1 MIRLSVWTKRA
12 VPRHTADMKSFY
24 TPGDAAAVIIAN
36 MVGVGVF
43 TTIGF
48 QLLDIQST
56 FAVLMLW
63 VVGGVAALCGAAT
76 YAELG
81 SALPRSGGEYNF
93 LGEIYHPIAGFI
105 SGWVSATIGFAAPI
119 AAVALAFGKYSL
131 AAIPGEYGL
140 WWEKGLACGL
150 VILVAIIHGRT
161 HKSSGKFQSWST
173 WLKVFLILV
182 FCAAAF
188 LLTKD
193 PQPVKLLPS
202 AGDWK
207 IMTSPAFGVA
217 LIFGTYAYTGWNA
230 AVYISGELENPQ
242 KSLPKI
248 LILGTGLV
256 IFLYVLL
263 NFAFLYAAPAEE
275 LRGQVEIG
283 YITARNIFGEG
294 GGRIAGAMLALL
306 LISTVSA
313 MTVGGPRALQMI
325 GEDTKILR
333 FLAKVNKDGI
343 PTTAI
348 YLQSAI
354 ALIFII
360 TSSFETILVFAAA
373 MLALN
378 SFLAILGVFILR
390 WKRPDLPR
398 PYKTWGYPITPL
410 IYLGIT
416 GFMLVFVILDKP
428 KQALLGLGVI
438 TLFAV
443 FYVVAERL
451 GQER

>member
-1 MIRLSVWTKRA
+1 MSTL
-12 VPRHTADMKSFY
+12 Y
-24 TPGDAAAVIIAN
+24 TSRDAAAVIIAN

-48 QLLDIQST
+48 QLVDIHSA
-56 FAVLMLW
+56 FAILMLW
-63 VVGGVAALCGAAT
+63 VIGGIAALCGAAT

-93 LGEIYHPIAGFI
+93 LGEIYHPMAGFI

-131 AAIPGEYGL
+131 AAAPGTYGL
-140 WWEKGLACGL
+140 IWEKGLACAL
-150 VILVAIIHGRT
+150 VILVAWVHGRT
-161 HKSSGKFQSWST
+161 HKSSGRFQRYST
-173 WLKVFLILV
+173 WLKIILILA
-182 FCAAAF
+182 FCAAALIF
-188 LLTKD
+188 VKD
-193 PQPVKLLPS
+193 PQPVSLVPTVE
-202 AGDWK
+202 DFK
-207 IMTSPAFGVA
+207 IMSSPAFGVA

-230 AVYISGELENPQ
+230 ATYISGELENPQ
-242 KSLPKI
+242 KNLPKV
-248 LILGTGLV
+248 LLWGTGLV

-263 NFAFLYAAPAEE
+263 NYVFLYAAPADE
-275 LRGQVEIG
+275 LAGQVEIG
-283 YITARNIFGEG
+283 YIAATHIFGES
-294 GGRIAGAMLALL
+294 GGRIAGAMLGLI

-313 MTVGGPRALQMI
+313 MTLGGPRALQMI
-325 GEDTKILR
+325 GEDFIALK
-333 FLAKVNKDGI
+333 FLGKVNKDGL

-348 YLQSAI
+348 YIQSII

-360 TSSFETILVFAAA
+360 TSSFETILVFAAS

-390 WKRPDLPR
+390 WRRPDLPR

-416 GFMLVFVILDKP
+416 GFMLVFVIMDKP
-428 KQALLGLGVI
+428 KQALFGLGVI
-438 TLFAV
+438 IFGALFYLV
-443 FYVVAERL
+443 TERL
-451 GQER
+451 GRES